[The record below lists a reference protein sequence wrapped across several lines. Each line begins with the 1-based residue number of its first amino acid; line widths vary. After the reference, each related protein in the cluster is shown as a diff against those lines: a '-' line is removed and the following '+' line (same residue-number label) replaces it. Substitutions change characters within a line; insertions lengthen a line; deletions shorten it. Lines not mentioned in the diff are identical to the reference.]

1 MSATEILQFVKA
13 AHCYPNVSIA
23 YQILLSIPMTIVS
36 VERSFSKL
44 KLLGNFLGSTMLQ
57 KRLNGLAMC
66 SIEKDILD
74 DINLDTVFE
83 DLASRN
89 ARRRVSLQRTETLY
103 FYLR

>member
-1 MSATEILQFVKA
+1 
-13 AHCYPNVSIA
+13 
-23 YQILLSIPMTIVS
+23 MTIVS

-83 DLASRN
+83 DFASRN